1 MALALLKSGS
11 LLLLVAISIRQRS
24 PSRFLPFLQPLT
36 INGSC
41 VNGHVEGDLPQY
53 NTPVAQHGSLSP
65 RTDKS
70 KSTNA
75 PRSQNEFCRETLKD

>member
-11 LLLLVAISIRQRS
+11 LLLLVAISILQRS
-24 PSRFLPFLQPLT
+24 RSLPLVQPLT

-41 VNGHVEGDLPQY
+41 VNGHVEKDLPQY
-53 NTPVAQHGSLSP
+53 NTPVTQHGSLSP
-65 RTDKS
+65 RTDKL

-75 PRSQNEFCRETLKD
+75 PLSQNEF